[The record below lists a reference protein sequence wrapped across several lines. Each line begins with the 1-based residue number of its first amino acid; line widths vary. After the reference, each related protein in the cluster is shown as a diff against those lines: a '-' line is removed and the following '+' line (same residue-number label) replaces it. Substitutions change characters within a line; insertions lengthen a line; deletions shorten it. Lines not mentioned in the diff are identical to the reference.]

1 MMAAALTRARLHLE
15 ASLGR
20 SLKFSVQSMGD
31 QQQNVA
37 SSTVAQERKQTARKA
52 IKTALQQ
59 MSREAMQAE
68 SKFATM

>member
-1 MMAAALTRARLHLE
+1 
-15 ASLGR
+15 
-20 SLKFSVQSMGD
+20 VQSMAD